1 MKENYVCCIPYLR
14 RKHTSYDCDYWYKCV
29 NWWHLKMPDCMFL
42 SCHVCVSECI
52 MLHTCFR
59 VVVGLSPIA
68 VISRCFFH
76 FFKILIFPVGRGE
89 KWQKMTRSDKKFCL
103 SYSISEELYLRELLF
118 IIIQG
123 RNDARNLLQ
132 SVGEIKN
139 ESLFVGGRKSK
150 NVQ

>member
-52 MLHTCFR
+52 MSHTCFR

-76 FFKILIFPVGRGE
+76 FFKILIFPVGRGKNGR
-89 KWQKMTRSDKKFCL
+89 KWPEVTKNSVCL
-103 SYSISEELYLRELLF
+103 TPYLRNCISGSYYSLLF
-118 IIIQG
+118 REERMLETYYNQ
-123 RNDARNLLQ
+123 
-132 SVGEIKN
+132 
-139 ESLFVGGRKSK
+139 
-150 NVQ
+150 